1 MKLVSLLMVVACLG
15 AANIH
20 THGAEIPYQVLPD
33 ENATLISF
41 SNGIV
46 FDTRVGEPE
55 FPVALTIHTQQ
66 DDGYYLIQMT
76 GPIYDAW
83 TEGLR
88 GTGVDIIGYVPNYAY
103 LVRASAQE
111 IAQARSLPFVRW
123 TGIYHPAYKLEKDLL
138 NNEASVRLVVQT
150 FPNEDL
156 DALGQQ
162 IIEMGYEVVDM
173 VDHPLCKTLDIIV
186 PAENISDI
194 ANIPSVIWI
203 QKWTE
208 PTFAN
213 QNCQWVLQ
221 TGWRSSIPSNPGAR
235 QIWYNGVL
243 GNGLVLSSTD
253 SGITTNHEQYYDPSY
268 PITSPG
274 VFPNHRKI
282 VGYKNYQGA
291 VFGDNSA
298 FGYHGTHVNCT
309 IAGNDTTQGSSSYD
323 GMAKQARIYFVDIG
337 SNSGLVVP
345 TNLTA
350 MYDTIHLGRGLPYTI
365 LQHSGSWGWGNSSGT
380 YLLQD
385 ASTDAYAYANPDFLN
400 LYAAGNEYS
409 GTTIRNPGMAKNVL
423 TVGAMLN
430 STNSTQIASF
440 SSRGPTQDGRMKPN
454 IMAPGDGTTLWAGLI
469 SAYGGGTNGY
479 SGMSGTSMAT
489 PASNG
494 SIGLIR
500 HYLLAGFY
508 PTGSANTA
516 DSVKYQSAALLR
528 SMAMASCDPNVGFT
542 IPNANVGWGRLDVD
556 SVLFFSGDARRL
568 IIVDDT
574 IGVSTG
580 ASITD
585 SFDVNSSITLRVCLA
600 WTDTAG
606 ASGANPTLVNNLHL
620 ELTSPTGT
628 TYRGNIYSGGQSQ
641 SNPSTWDNINA
652 EECVRVNSPTAG
664 LWEITVIGQ
673 NVPYGPQAFAYTIT
687 GDVDPVNP
695 GIEENT
701 SDLISSTRITNFGSI
716 VNDKLSFEI
725 NLLVT
730 TDVSVKVL
738 DLAGRVVTDIIDSRL
753 PQGINTI
760 EKSLDLACGVY
771 FVKVDAG
778 KFHRIEKLLVIR

>member
-1 MKLVSLLMVVACLG
+1 MKLVSLLMVVTCLG

-20 THGAEIPYQVLPD
+20 THGVETPYQILPD

-46 FDTRVGEPE
+46 FDTRIGEPE
-55 FPVALTIHTQQ
+55 LPAALTIHSQQ
-66 DDGYYLIQMT
+66 GDGYYLIQMT

-83 TEGLR
+83 TEELK
-88 GTGVDIIGYVPNYAY
+88 GTGIDIVGYIPHYAY
-103 LVRASAQE
+103 LVQASAEE
-111 IAQARSLPFVRW
+111 IAQARSLPFVGW
-123 TGIYHPAYKLEKDLL
+123 TGIYQPAYKLEKDLL
-138 NNEASVRLVVQT
+138 NNEASVRLVVQA

-156 DALGQQ
+156 DALGLQ
-162 IIEMGYEVVDM
+162 IMEMGYDVVER

-186 PAENISDI
+186 PAEDISYI
-194 ANIPSVIWI
+194 ANITSVLWI

-208 PTFAN
+208 PTFTN

-221 TGWRSSIPSNPGAR
+221 TGWRSSIPSDPGAR
-235 QIWYNGVL
+235 QVWFNGVV
-243 GNGLVLSSTD
+243 GNGVVLSSTD
-253 SGITTNHEQYYDPSY
+253 SGITTNHQQYYDASY

-309 IAGNDTTQGSSSYD
+309 IAGNDTTLGSSNYD

-345 TNLTA
+345 QNLTA

-409 GTTIRNPGMAKNVL
+409 AMRIRNPGMAKNVL

-430 STNSTQIASF
+430 STNSTSIASF

-469 SAYGGGTNGY
+469 SANGSGTNGY
-479 SGMSGTSMAT
+479 IGMSGTSMAT

-508 PTGSANTA
+508 PTGSVNTS
-516 DSVKYQSAALLR
+516 DSIKYQSAALLR

-542 IPNANVGWGRLDVD
+542 IPNANVGWGRIDVD
-556 SVLFFSGDARRL
+556 SILFFAGDSRNL
-568 IIVDDT
+568 ILVDDT
-574 IGVSTG
+574 IGVTTG
-580 ASITD
+580 MSITD
-585 SFDVNSSITLRVCLA
+585 SFVVNSAIPLRVCLA
-600 WTDTAG
+600 WTDTA
-606 ASGANPTLVNNLHL
+606 ASSGANPTLVNNLHL
-620 ELTSPTGT
+620 ELTAPSGT
-628 TYRGNIYSGGQSQ
+628 FYRGNQYSGGQSS
-641 SNPSTWDNINA
+641 SNPSSWDNINV
-652 EECVRVNSPTAG
+652 EECARINSPQTG
-664 LWEITVIGQ
+664 VWHITVIGQ
-673 NVPYGPQAFAYTIT
+673 NVPNGPMGFAYAVT
-687 GDVDPVNP
+687 GDLSFNP

-701 SDLISSTRITNFGSI
+701 SNLIPTTRISNFGSI
-716 VNDKLSFEI
+716 VKDKLSFEI
-725 NLLVT
+725 NLHMT
-730 TDVSVKVL
+730 TDVSVRIL
-738 DLAGRVVTDIIDSRL
+738 DLTGRVVTDVIDSRL
-753 PQGINTI
+753 PQGLNTI
-760 EKSLDLACGVY
+760 ERSLDLASGVY

-778 KFHRIEKLLVIR
+778 EFQKIEKLLVVR